1 MSSSIEVYAWV
12 NTTELLQ
19 YLPNLPKYA
28 ETPIIKS
35 IHSQFTKD
43 KCCIKCKTNNLIDLS
58 KFQAKIISGHL
69 FITCNDVKELIA
81 IGFVPECMYNFIF
94 EQPKSVQQFSHVAVN
109 VINPFANVVN
119 HYKSPNPYEFHY
131 SSVSFYE
138 EMKKQEEMKKREE
151 LKKQE
156 EMKKREEMKKQEEM
170 KKREEMMKRKEAI
183 CMRLKSIC
191 EDESSILSGL
201 IHMTYMSCVDYYGQ
215 DAIHKVP
222 GIIYSDIIKNI
233 IDCGKFMNHIISSI
247 STILN
252 QEISSFLTVIEL
264 MEDIESKN
272 YQTIDEIENYR
283 KLMSDCHELFVMW
296 DNIETWIKSNYDDFP
311 KIFDELIPKMFEYI
325 EYIQHF
331 ALDFNRTNI
340 KINGEPLSAIGM
352 INNFIADHRK

>member
-28 ETPIIKS
+28 ETPIIEN
-35 IHSQFTKD
+35 IHSQFAKD
-43 KCCIKCKTNNLIDLS
+43 KCCIMCKTNNLIDLS

-81 IGFVPECMYNFIF
+81 IGFVPECMYISIF
-94 EQPKSVQQFSHVAVN
+94 EQPKSVQQFSSVAIN

-119 HYKSPNPYEFHY
+119 PYKSPNPYEFHY
-131 SSVSFYE
+131 SSTPYE
-138 EMKKQEEMKKREE
+138 ETRKQEEMKKR
-151 LKKQE
+151 KD
-156 EMKKREEMKKQEEM
+156 
-170 KKREEMMKRKEAI
+170 AI

-191 EDESSILSGL
+191 EDDSSFFSGL
-201 IHMTYMSCVDYYGQ
+201 IHMTYMSCVNYYGP

-296 DNIETWIKSNYDDFP
+296 DNIETWIKSNYDEFP
-311 KIFDELIPKMFEYI
+311 KIFDELIPKMFEYV
-325 EYIQHF
+325 EYFQHF

-352 INNFIADHRK
+352 INNFIAEHRK